1 MTAME
6 SQTGAAGR
14 VCRRCLLEEL
24 GEGDYLESVRRYR
37 ARLSE
42 KERTP
47 DDEYEARLSACKDC
61 AELVNATCN
70 LCGCYVEIRAA
81 RRSSSCPAIPPR
93 WSGQRS
99 K

>member
-1 MTAME
+1 MDRAV
-6 SQTGAAGR
+6 GASGR

-37 ARLSE
+37 ARLPE

-47 DDEYEARLSACKDC
+47 DDVYDARLAACKEC
-61 AELVNATCN
+61 TELVNATCN

-81 RRSSSCPAIPPR
+81 RRSSACPAVPAH
-93 WSGQRS
+93 WSAVQ
-99 K
+99 

>member
-1 MTAME
+1 MDRTV
-6 SQTGAAGR
+6 GASGR

-37 ARLSE
+37 ARLPE

-47 DDEYEARLSACKDC
+47 DDVYDARLAACKEC
-61 AELVNATCN
+61 TELVNATCN

-81 RRSSSCPAIPPR
+81 RRSFACPAVPAH
-93 WSGQRS
+93 WSAVQ
-99 K
+99 